1 MSEIM
6 LRVENVSKQYRL
18 GAIGGTTLKED
29 LQRLSARLRKK
40 EDPTSKIGQ
49 KKRPISNE
57 KFLALDGVSFEVK
70 KGEALGIIGKNGAG
84 KSTLLKLITRI
95 TGPSKGT
102 ISLNGRV
109 ASMLEV
115 GTGFHPELTGRE
127 NIYMNGA
134 ILGMSKKEIDAKIE
148 QIIDFSEVRQFIDT
162 PVKRYSSGMYVK
174 LAFSVAAHLDSEIVI
189 MDEVLAVGD
198 MAFQN
203 KCLTKMRQSAQEEGK
218 TVLYVSHNMNTIR
231 QLCDRVIVLD
241 KGKLI
246 FDGDVEEGIAIYM
259 NNADDKRE
267 TFVDLSDKPRPE
279 NAMGGARMDSIELI
293 CNEKCTVTEGEK
305 LPFRLKFHAERN
317 LNDVRFR
324 MIVRYSDDTP
334 VGLARSE
341 NIGSFEAGENGQA
354 DILFDTSHLAKG
366 VYYFSIA
373 LFQTDEVGNT
383 LALDHVTRAI
393 KAEIVSRPGNDIV
406 WSHRWWGAVD
416 FPIME
421 VTNER
426 RNDL

>member
-1 MSEIM
+1 MI
-6 LRVENVSKQYRL
+6 RCENVSKQYRL

-49 KKRPISNE
+49 KSRPVSNE
-57 KFLALDGVSFEVK
+57 KFMALDGISFEVK
-70 KGEALGIIGKNGAG
+70 KGEAVGIIGKNGAG

-134 ILGMSKKEIDAKIE
+134 ILGMSKKEIDEKIE
-148 QIIDFSEVRQFIDT
+148 EIIDFSEVRQFIDT

-198 MAFQN
+198 MAFQK
-203 KCLTKMRQSAQEEGK
+203 KCLTKMRQTAKEDGR

-231 QLCDRVIVLD
+231 QLCDRVIVLS
-241 KGKLI
+241 KGRMI
-246 FDGDVEEGIAIYM
+246 FDGDVDEGIAIYM
-259 NNADDKRE
+259 GGEDGIIQRHNDFTKRGIDPWITGKIKMTALDVE
-267 TFVDLSDKPRPE
+267 AEENTIRFGSHFRFSLTYECSDYIE
-279 NAMGGARMDSIELI
+279 NLAFRMTVLLRDRTPVATATTAEFEAHP
-293 CNEKCTVTEGEK
+293 NTVTVKNFDLDTSRIAPG
-305 LPFRLKFHAERN
+305 PYI
-317 LNDVRFR
+317 
-324 MIVRYSDDTP
+324 MQIVAFQP
-334 VGLARSE
+334 NG
-341 NIGSFEAGENGQA
+341 AGGQA
-354 DILFDTSHLAKG
+354 RHDFVPLAAAFNIYAKSEFYNFEW
-366 VYYFSIA
+366 VRHA
-373 LFQTDEVGNT
+373 
-383 LALDHVTRAI
+383 
-393 KAEIVSRPGNDIV
+393 
-406 WSHRWWGAVD
+406 WGDQAM
-416 FPIME
+416 PQLTE
-421 VTNER
+421 WEPE
-426 RNDL
+426 

>member
-6 LRVENVSKQYRL
+6 LRCEGVSKQYRL

-40 EDPTSKIGQ
+40 EDPTLKIGQ
-49 KKRPISNE
+49 KSRPLSNE
-57 KFLALDGVSFEVK
+57 KFYALDGVSFEVK
-70 KGEALGIIGKNGAG
+70 KGEAVGIIGKNGAG
-84 KSTLLKLITRI
+84 KSTLLKLVTRI
-95 TGPSKGT
+95 TGPTKGT

-134 ILGMSKKEIDAKIE
+134 ILGMSKHEIDEKIE
-148 QIIDFSEVRQFIDT
+148 EIIEFSEVRQFIDT

-174 LAFSVAAHLDSEIVI
+174 LAFSVAAHLDADIVI

-203 KCLTKMRQSAQEEGK
+203 KCLTKMRQSAEEEGK

-246 FDGDVEEGIAIYM
+246 FDGSVEEGIAIYM
-259 NNADDKRE
+259 NNSDSGSNVVTLHDKKHSGN
-267 TFVDLSDKPRPE
+267 L
-279 NAMGGARMDSIELI
+279 MGGAFLHSMEFIDCE
-293 CNEKCTVTEGEK
+293 NATVRTGD
-305 LPFRLKFHAERN
+305 PLKFKINFRVDRPIEKVKMRITVKSRD
-317 LNDVRFR
+317 DVAVG
-324 MIVRYSDDTP
+324 ISVSDD
-334 VGLARSE
+334 
-341 NIGSFEAGENGQA
+341 IGSFDPQDMASA
-354 DILFDTSHLAKG
+354 TLAFDTSLLAQG
-366 VYYFSIA
+366 VYYLSFAICQYDDNGNPIFLDA
-373 LFQTDEVGNT
+373 VG
-383 LALDHVTRAI
+383 RACNFTVI
-393 KAEIVSRPGNDIV
+393 NRQDDRSV
-406 WSHRWWGAVD
+406 WSQMWWGSIK
-416 FPIME
+416 FPPMKVCGSE
-421 VTNER
+421 GKNT
-426 RNDL
+426 D